1 MDTTEELNGTYFY
14 HGHANVTPGELF
26 DLIFLEQ
33 LADSLGVT
41 TEAATLVLIGQPII
55 PVSGKLAAAENTP
68 GTSIASVLS
77 RRVLK
82 DVRFPFG
89 IRPSAPMG
97 KFSKLKMVPTNKIA
111 TFIGR
116 WIPFIGYA
124 QLIIMLEVVAK
135 NTRNKYNLI
144 ARPKDRI
151 QWTYF

>member
-77 RRVLK
+77 RRILK
-82 DVRFPFG
+82 DIRFPFG

>member
-55 PVSGKLAAAENTP
+55 PVSGKLATAENTP

>member
-77 RRVLK
+77 RRILK
-82 DVRFPFG
+82 DIRFPFG
-89 IRPSAPMG
+89 IRLSAPMG
-97 KFSKLKMVPTNKIA
+97 KLSKLKMVPTNKIA
-111 TFIGR
+111 TYIGR

>member
-77 RRVLK
+77 RRILK
-82 DVRFPFG
+82 DTRFPFG

>member
-77 RRVLK
+77 RRILK
-82 DVRFPFG
+82 D
-89 IRPSAPMG
+89 
-97 KFSKLKMVPTNKIA
+97 
-111 TFIGR
+111 
-116 WIPFIGYA
+116 
-124 QLIIMLEVVAK
+124 
-135 NTRNKYNLI
+135 TRL
-144 ARPKDRI
+144 A
-151 QWTYF
+151 

>member
-77 RRVLK
+77 RRILK
-82 DVRFPFG
+82 DTRFPFG

-111 TFIGR
+111 TYIGR

-144 ARPKDRI
+144 VRPKDRI
-151 QWTYF
+151 QWTSF